1 MDISAQ
7 ISPTAR
13 GLKAAR
19 DTAYPSS
26 RQLLLRLFWIYVA
39 GGTAGV
45 GVTMLLAL
53 LGYEF
58 TVQQWIAV
66 GIFGT
71 PGILIYTLF
80 DLWLIARHYRPL
92 GDVLTLLDQGRMPD
106 PATHSR
112 GLACALNLPF
122 LSFVRI
128 SLPHACGAAATGLS
142 AMLFGN
148 WLLDTQFAVWQIV
161 IFNSTIVLFAAPAH
175 AIVEFFA
182 LSRALSPVIRRLSAY
197 EDALLPEDAAKLFA
211 VRLRNKLSYLAVFVS
226 TLPTI
231 FIAASI
237 ILKLN
242 LLVEELRLPVSD
254 ADLQPIWLWIG
265 SAVLIVSL
273 GSLVMSVLTANEV
286 TRSARQLV
294 DAMKSV
300 EKGELDVQLTVTGTD
315 EYAEIFRG
323 FNLMITGLRDEVAM
337 LELTHD
343 LSRELHID
351 TLIAR
356 IMGATTEL
364 LDADRAT
371 LLLHDPKPRELWSRY
386 ADGLG
391 TTEIRIPDT
400 SGVAGDVFM
409 TGITANL
416 DDPYS
421 DPRFNQDVDKRTGYR
436 TMNMLCMAVPNKSG
450 ERIAVIQV
458 LNKQRPGGF
467 TAKDETRLMAFSSQI
482 AITLEN
488 ANLFDEVLTIS
499 NYNENIRA
507 SSSNGILTVD
517 MDGIITTANQAA
529 LDILRTSE
537 HELIN
542 RSAIEW
548 FEPHNQWIVDA
559 IDRVRDTGARDIS
572 VDTPLLFAE
581 GRDASVN
588 LKVASLHDQ
597 ENQVLGTLLLIE
609 DISNE
614 QRVKATMARF
624 MSKEVADQL
633 LASDGGQLEG
643 KSQRI
648 SILFSDI
655 RGFTGLSESLGAT
668 GTVSLLNEYFEEMV
682 EVVFRHRGILDKYI
696 GDAIM
701 ALFGAPF
708 TSDVD
713 ADNAVAVANEMM
725 AALRILNQRRISAGG
740 AALDIGIGI
749 GTGEAVIGN
758 IGSTKRL
765 EYTAIG
771 DCVNMSS
778 RLEGAT
784 KQYGVPIL
792 ISEFT
797 VADLR
802 HPAKLREIDLIRVKG
817 KDNPVAVF
825 EALDHYTPEIFP
837 NLDDTVAAFN
847 AGMRHYRSRQFSV
860 AQTYFKD
867 ALNAHPGDKPSRIF
881 LERCAA
887 FLNSP
892 PPANWDG
899 VWTMTDK

>member
-1 MDISAQ
+1 MNFNAQ
-7 ISPTAR
+7 LST
-13 GLKAAR
+13 AAR
-19 DTAYPSS
+19 RREAAEAITIPTS
-26 RQLLLRLFWIYVA
+26 RRLLQRLFGIYVA
-39 GGTAGV
+39 GGAAGV

-58 TVQQWIAV
+58 SPQQWLAIL
-66 GIFGT
+66 IFGT
-71 PGILIYTLF
+71 PGIILYTLL
-80 DLWLIARHYRPL
+80 DIWLIARHYRPL
-92 GDVLTLLDQGRMPD
+92 GESLAYFDQSKLPD

-122 LSFVRI
+122 LSFLRI
-128 SLPHACGAAATGLS
+128 SLPHAFGAAATGIS

-148 WLLDTQFAVWQIV
+148 WILDSHFQAWQIG
-161 IFNSTIVLFAAPAH
+161 IFCATILLFAAPAH
-175 AIVEFFA
+175 AIVEFFW
-182 LSRALSPVIRRLSAY
+182 LSRTLTPVIKRLSAY
-197 EDALLPEDAAKLFA
+197 DDALLPEDAAKLYA

-231 FIAASI
+231 FIASSI

-242 LLVEELRLPVSD
+242 LLVQELNLPVSGG
-254 ADLQPIWLWIG
+254 DLQPIWVWIG
-265 SAVLIVSL
+265 SAVLIVSI
-273 GSLVMSVLTANEV
+273 GSLMMSVLTANEV
-286 TRSARQLV
+286 SRSAQQLV

-300 EKGELDVQLTVTGTD
+300 EKGELDVRLTVTGTD

-323 FNLMITGLRDEVAM
+323 FNLMIIGLRDEVAM

-371 LLLHDPKPRELWSRY
+371 LLLHDPKSRELWSRY
-386 ADGLG
+386 ADGLE
-391 TTEIRIPDT
+391 TTEIRIADT
-400 SGVAGDVFM
+400 SGVAGDVFK
-409 TGITANL
+409 TGVTANL
-416 DDPYS
+416 NDPYS
-421 DPRFNQDVDKRTGYR
+421 DPRFNQDVDRQTGYR
-436 TMNMLCMAVPNKSG
+436 TRNMLCMAVPNKSG

-458 LNKQRPGGF
+458 LNKRRPGGF

-507 SSSNGILTVD
+507 SSSNGILTID
-517 MDGIITTANQAA
+517 LDGVITTANQAA
-529 LDILRTSE
+529 AEILRTSE
-537 HELIN
+537 VQLVN
-542 RSAIEW
+542 RSAAGW
-548 FEPHNQWIVDA
+548 FAERNHWILDS
-559 IDRVRDTGARDIS
+559 IKRVRDTGYRDIS
-572 VDTPLLFAE
+572 VDTPLRFAE

-588 LKVASLHDQ
+588 LKVSPLHDQ
-597 ENQVLGTLLLIE
+597 ENQVIGTLVLIE

-614 QRVKATMARF
+614 QRVRATMARF

-633 LASDGGQLEG
+633 LASDDGQLEG

-655 RGFTGLSESLGAT
+655 RGFTGISESLGAT

-682 EVVFRHRGILDKYI
+682 EVVFRHGGILDKYI

-708 TSDVD
+708 RSEND
-713 ADNAVAVANEMM
+713 ADKAVAVANEMM
-725 AALRILNQRRISAGG
+725 AALRLLNQRRISIGSP
-740 AALDIGIGI
+740 ALDIGIGI

-792 ISEFT
+792 ISQFT

-802 HPAKLREIDLIRVKG
+802 HPVNLREIDLIRVKG
-817 KDNPVAVF
+817 KDNPVAVY
-825 EALDHYTPEIFP
+825 EALDHFTPDIFP
-837 NLDDTVAAFN
+837 NLDETVAAFN
-847 AGMRHYRSRQFSV
+847 AGMQHYRARQFSA
-860 AQTYFKD
+860 AQEHFSD
-867 ALNAHPGDKPSRIF
+867 ALRWHPGDRPSQIF
-881 LERCAA
+881 LERCVT
-887 FLNSP
+887 FLQAP
-892 PPANWDG
+892 PPADWDG
-899 VWTMTDK
+899 VWTMTEK

>member
-1 MDISAQ
+1 EGAI
-7 ISPTAR
+7 
-13 GLKAAR
+13 
-19 DTAYPSS
+19 PSH
-26 RQLLLRLFWIYVA
+26 RQLLWRLFGIYVA

-45 GVTMLLAL
+45 SVTMLLAL

-58 TVQQWIAV
+58 TLQQWLAV

-71 PGILIYTLF
+71 PGIIAYTLL
-80 DLWLIARHYRPL
+80 DIWLIARHFRPL
-92 GDVLTLLDQGRMPD
+92 GETLALMEQGKTPD
-106 PATHSR
+106 PATHSK

-128 SLPHACGAAATGLS
+128 SLPHAFGAAATGAG
-142 AMLFGN
+142 AMLLGN
-148 WLLDTQFAVWQIV
+148 WILDSQFQLWQIA
-161 IFNSTIVLFAAPAH
+161 IFNATILLFAAPAH
-175 AIVEFFA
+175 AIVEFFWI
-182 LSRALSPVIRRLSAY
+182 SRTLTPVIKYLSAFD
-197 EDALLPEDAAKLFA
+197 DALLPQDAAKLFA

-231 FIAASI
+231 FITSSI

-242 LLVEELRLPVSD
+242 LLVTELNLPVSD

-273 GSLVMSVLTANEV
+273 GSLIMSVLTANEV
-286 TRSARQLV
+286 SRSAQQLV

-300 EKGELDVQLTVTGTD
+300 ERGELGVQLTVTGTD

-351 TLIAR
+351 LLIAR

-364 LDADRAT
+364 LDAERAT
-371 LLLHDPKPRELWSRY
+371 LLLHDPKNQELWSRY
-386 ADGLG
+386 ADGLE
-391 TTEIRIPDT
+391 TTEIRIPDI
-400 SGVAGDVFM
+400 SGVAGDVFK

-421 DPRFNQDVDKRTGYR
+421 DPRFNQEVDRSTGYR
-436 TMNMLCMAVPNKSG
+436 TRNMLCMAVPNKSG

-458 LNKQRPGGF
+458 LNKKRLGGF

-507 SSSNGILTVD
+507 SSSNGILTINLEGV
-517 MDGIITTANQAA
+517 ITTANQAA
-529 LDILRTSE
+529 TEILRTSE
-537 HELIN
+537 DKLVNH
-542 RSAIEW
+542 SAAEW
-548 FEPHNQWIVDA
+548 FGVRNHWILDS
-559 IDRVRDTGARDIS
+559 IKRVRDTGKRDMA
-572 VDTPLLFAE
+572 VDSPLAFAE

-588 LKVASLHDQ
+588 LKVSPLLDQ
-597 ENQVLGTLLLIE
+597 ENQVIGTLVLIE

-633 LASDGGQLEG
+633 LASDDGQLEG

-655 RGFTGLSESLGAT
+655 RGFTGISESLGAA

-682 EVVFRHRGILDKYI
+682 EVVFRYRGILDKYI

-708 TSDVD
+708 VSEHD

-725 AALRILNQRRISAGG
+725 AALRVLNARRVAAGKPT
-740 AALDIGIGI
+740 LDIGIGI
-749 GTGEAVIGN
+749 GTGVAVIGN

-802 HPAKLREIDLIRVKG
+802 RPAKLREIDLIKVKG
-817 KDNPVAVF
+817 KDNPVAVY
-825 EALDHYTPEIFP
+825 EALDHHTPESFP
-837 NLDDTVAAFN
+837 NMQQVTAAFTM
-847 AGMRHYRSRQFSV
+847 GMQHYREQNFSR
-860 AQTYFKD
+860 AQEYFAQ
-867 ALNAHPGDKPSRIF
+867 ALSAYPGDGPSRIF
-881 LERCAA
+881 QDRCAA
-887 FLNSP
+887 FIQNP
-892 PPANWDG
+892 PPRDWDG
-899 VWTMTDK
+899 VFTMTEK

>member
-1 MDISAQ
+1 MNFNAQ
-7 ISPTAR
+7 LTTATRRQGEAEAIAIPT
-13 GLKAAR
+13 
-19 DTAYPSS
+19 S
-26 RQLLLRLFWIYVA
+26 RRLLRRLFGIYIAGSVA
-39 GGTAGV
+39 GV
-45 GVTMLLAL
+45 FVTMLLAL

-58 TVQQWIAV
+58 SLQQWLAV
-66 GIFGT
+66 AIFGT
-71 PGILIYTLF
+71 PGIISYVLVDI
-80 DLWLIARHYRPL
+80 WLIARHYRPL
-92 GDVLTLLDQGRMPD
+92 GVLLAHFDRGELPD
-106 PATHSR
+106 PVTHSR

-128 SLPHACGAAATGLS
+128 SLPHATGAAATGLF
-142 AMLFGN
+142 AMLSGN
-148 WLLDTQFAVWQIV
+148 WILDSQFQAWQIG
-161 IFNSTIVLFAAPAH
+161 IFSATILLFAAPAH
-175 AIVEFFA
+175 AIVEFFW
-182 LSRALSPVIRRLSAY
+182 LSRTLTPIIKRLSAY
-197 EDALLPEDAAKLFA
+197 DDALLPEDAAKLYA

-231 FIAASI
+231 FIASSI

-242 LLVEELRLPVSD
+242 LLVQELNLPVSD
-254 ADLQPIWLWIG
+254 ADLQPIWVWIG
-265 SAVLIVSL
+265 SAVLIVSI
-273 GSLVMSVLTANEV
+273 GSLMMSVLTANEV
-286 TRSARQLV
+286 SRSAQQLV

-300 EKGELDVQLTVTGTD
+300 EKGELDVRLTVTGTD

-323 FNLMITGLRDEVAM
+323 FNMMIIGLRDEVAM

-356 IMGATTEL
+356 IMGATTDL

-371 LLLHDPKPRELWSRY
+371 LLLHDSKTHELWSRY
-386 ADGLG
+386 ADGLE

-400 SGVAGDVFM
+400 SGIAGDVFR
-409 TGITANL
+409 TGVTANL
-416 DDPYS
+416 NDPYS
-421 DPRFNQDVDKRTGYR
+421 DPRFNQEIDKKTGYR
-436 TMNMLCMAVPNKSG
+436 TQNLLCMAVPNKSG

-458 LNKQRPGGF
+458 LNKRRPGGF

-507 SSSNGILTVD
+507 SSSNGILTID
-517 MDGIITTANQAA
+517 MDGVITTANHAA
-529 LDILRTSE
+529 AEILRTSE
-537 HELIN
+537 EKLGGHG
-542 RSAIEW
+542 AAEW
-548 FEPHNQWIVDA
+548 FVERNHWILDS
-559 IDRVRDTGARDIS
+559 IRRVRDTGYRDIS
-572 VDTPLLFAE
+572 VDTPLKFAE
-581 GRDASVN
+581 GRDASIN
-588 LKVASLHDQ
+588 LKVSPLHDQ
-597 ENQVLGTLLLIE
+597 ENEVIGTLVLIE

-633 LASDGGQLEG
+633 LASDDGQLEG

-655 RGFTGLSESLGAT
+655 RGFTGISESLGAT

-682 EVVFRHRGILDKYI
+682 EVVFRHGGILDKYI

-708 TSDVD
+708 TSPED
-713 ADNAVAVANEMM
+713 ADHAVAVANEMM
-725 AALRILNQRRISAGG
+725 AALRLLNLRRLAAGST
-740 AALDIGIGI
+740 ALDIGIGI

-792 ISEFT
+792 VSEFT

-802 HPAKLREIDLIRVKG
+802 RPAKLREIDLIRVKG
-817 KDNPVAVF
+817 KDKPVAVY
-825 EALDHYTPEIFP
+825 EALDHFTPDLFP
-837 NLDDTVAAFN
+837 NMEETIAAFN
-847 AGMRHYRSRQFSV
+847 AGMRHYRARQFSG
-860 AQTYFKD
+860 AQEKFRN
-867 ALNAHPGDKPSRIF
+867 ALRCRPDDMPSQIF

-887 FLNSP
+887 FLHTP
-892 PPANWDG
+892 PPAGWDG
-899 VWTMTDK
+899 VWTMTEK

>member
-1 MDISAQ
+1 MNINPKLTPAMYRQ
-7 ISPTAR
+7 E
-13 GLKAAR
+13 AAR
-19 DTAYPSS
+19 ELPVPSS
-26 RQLLLRLFWIYVA
+26 QQLLWRLFRIYIA
-39 GGTAGV
+39 GGAAGV

-58 TVQQWIAV
+58 TAQQWIAIA
-66 GIFGT
+66 IFGT
-71 PGILIYTLF
+71 PGILLYTML
-80 DLWLIARHYRPL
+80 DIWLIARHYRPL
-92 GDVLTLLDQGRMPD
+92 GDLLRLLDQGKMPD
-106 PATHSR
+106 PVTHSR
-112 GLACALNLPF
+112 GLSCALNLPF
-122 LSFVRI
+122 LAFMRI
-128 SLPHACGAAATGLS
+128 SLPHAFGAALTGLS
-142 AMLFGN
+142 AMVLGN
-148 WLLDTQFAVWQIV
+148 WLLDTHFALWQIV
-161 IFNSTIVLFAAPAH
+161 IFNATILLFAAPAH

-182 LSRALSPVIRRLSAY
+182 LSRILSPIIQRLSAY
-197 EDALLPEDAAKLFA
+197 EDALLPEDSARLFA

-242 LLVEELRLPVSD
+242 LLVKELNLPITSM
-254 ADLQPIWLWIG
+254 DLQPIWIWIG

-286 TRSARQLV
+286 TRSAQLLV

-323 FNLMITGLRDEVAM
+323 FNMMITGLRDEVAM

-351 TLIAR
+351 LLIAR

-371 LLLHDPKPRELWSRY
+371 LLLHDPKSRELWSRY
-386 ADGLG
+386 ADGLE
-391 TTEIRIPDT
+391 TTEIRIPDN
-400 SGVAGDVFM
+400 SGVAGDVFIS
-409 TGITANL
+409 GITANIS
-416 DDPYS
+416 DPYA

-436 TMNMLCMAVPNKSG
+436 TQNLLCMAVPNKSG

-482 AITLEN
+482 AIMLEN

-507 SSSNGILTVD
+507 SSSNGILTID
-517 MDGIITTANQAA
+517 PDGVITTANQAA
-529 LDILRTSE
+529 AAILRTSE
-537 HELIN
+537 AELIN
-542 RSAIEW
+542 HTAQEW
-548 FEPHNQWIVDA
+548 FAPRNQWILDS
-559 IDRVRDTGARDIS
+559 IKRVRDTGNRDIS

-581 GRDASVN
+581 GRDASIN
-588 LKVASLHDQ
+588 LKVAPLHDQ
-597 ENQVLGTLLLIE
+597 EKQVIGTLVLIE

-655 RGFTGLSESLGAT
+655 RGFTNLSESLGAT

-708 TSDVD
+708 TSDQD

-725 AALRILNQRRISAGG
+725 AALRVLNQRRKASGG
-740 AALDIGIGI
+740 APLDIGIGI

-802 HPAKLREIDLIRVKG
+802 APAKLREIDLIRVKG
-817 KDNPVAVF
+817 KDNPVAVY
-825 EALDHYTPEIFP
+825 EALDHYTPDIFP
-837 NLDDTVAAFN
+837 NMDETVAAFN
-847 AGMRHYRSRQFSV
+847 QGMKHYRAQQFSV
-860 AQTYFKD
+860 AHTYFKD
-867 ALNAHPGDKPSRIF
+867 ALLSHPGDIPSKLF
-881 LERCAA
+881 LDRCAA
-887 FLNSP
+887 FLQAP
-892 PPANWDG
+892 PPMGWDG
-899 VWTMTDK
+899 VWTMTEK

>member
-1 MDISAQ
+1 MNISTQ
-7 ISPTAR
+7 IGSISGTGDR
-13 GLKAAR
+13 QDAAS
-19 DTAYPSS
+19 AISS
-26 RQLLLRLFWIYVA
+26 RKLYWRLMWIYFAGSVA
-39 GGTAGV
+39 ALFV
-45 GVTMLLAL
+45 VMLLSL
-53 LGYEF
+53 LGFDF
-58 TVQQWIAV
+58 TVQQWLAV
-66 GIFGT
+66 AFFGG
-71 PGILIYTLF
+71 PAILAYMLVDF
-80 DLWLIARHYRPL
+80 WLIARHYRPL
-92 GDVLTLLDQGRMPD
+92 EQALALFEDGRQPD
-106 PATHSR
+106 PATLSR

-122 LSFVRI
+122 LSFIRI
-128 SLPHACGAAATGLS
+128 TFPHGIGAAIAGMI
-142 AMLFGN
+142 AMVFGN
-148 WLLDTQFAVWQIV
+148 WLIDSQFALWQFG
-161 IFNSTIVLFAAPAH
+161 IFTATIVLFATPAH

-182 LSRALSPVIRRLSAY
+182 LTRVMAPVIKYLSAY
-197 EDALLPEDAAKLFA
+197 DDALLPEDAVKLFA

-242 LLVEELRLPVSD
+242 LLIVALDLPVSD
-254 ADLQPIWLWIG
+254 ADLRPIWLWIG
-265 SAVLIVSL
+265 SSVFIVSL

-286 TRSARQLV
+286 SRSAQQLV

-323 FNLMITGLRDEVAM
+323 FNMMITGLRDEVAM

-351 TLIAR
+351 LLIAR

-371 LLLHDPKPRELWSRY
+371 LLLHDQKTQELWSRY
-386 ADGLG
+386 ADGLE

-400 SGVAGDVFM
+400 SGVAGDVFL
-409 TGITANL
+409 TGVTANL
-416 DDPYS
+416 NDPYS
-421 DPRFNQDVDKRTGYR
+421 DPRFNQAVDKSTGYR
-436 TMNMLCMAVPNKSG
+436 TRNMLCMAVPNKSG

-458 LNKQRPGGF
+458 LNKRRPGGF

-507 SSSNGILTVD
+507 SSSNGILTID
-517 MDGIITTANQAA
+517 MDGVITTANQAA
-529 LDILRTSE
+529 VEILRTTE
-537 HELIN
+537 TELIN
-542 RSAIEW
+542 HTAAK
-548 FEPHNQWIVDA
+548 FFAPHNQWMLDSIK
-559 IDRVRDTGARDIS
+559 RVRETGARDIS

-581 GRDASVN
+581 GRDASIN
-588 LKVASLHDQ
+588 LKVAPLHDQ
-597 ENQVLGTLLLIE
+597 ENQVIGTLMLIE

-708 TSDVD
+708 TSNMD
-713 ADNAVAVANEMM
+713 ADNAVTVANEMM
-725 AALRILNQRRISAGG
+725 AALRVLNQRRMAAGG
-740 AALDIGIGI
+740 APLDIGIGI

-802 HPAKLREIDLIRVKG
+802 APAKLREIDLIRVKG
-817 KDNPVAVF
+817 KDIPVAVY
-825 EALDHYTPEIFP
+825 EALDHYTPDIFP
-837 NLDDTVAAFN
+837 NLDETVAAFS
-847 AGMRHYRSRQFSV
+847 AGMKHYRAQQFSV

-867 ALNAHPGDKPSRIF
+867 ALLSNPDDKPSQIF
-881 LERCAA
+881 LDRCAT
-887 FLNSP
+887 FLNAP
-892 PPANWDG
+892 PPADWDG
-899 VWTMTDK
+899 VWTMTEK